1 MTKHTSFRSRKII
14 PNLEYPISFKCIKE
28 ELGDNLDGIESI
40 DIYFSG
46 DIGTTIGASQPGW
59 NNKTIKGETSDL
71 KTFREII
78 RASYS
83 TTDYI
88 EINLITKSERS
99 QWTINVYLSNK
110 DIIKPTQNFIR
121 EVALPIIKDWLNTPR
136 TETWF
141 LNRHI
146 LQIGLNESLLKY
158 CVLETQENRIV
169 NKLIKDIQA
178 TSYTTPHSSSTSP
191 SRPNDEKI

>member
-1 MTKHTSFRSRKII
+1 MTKYTSIRSRTII
-14 PNLEYPISFKCIKE
+14 PNLEHPISFKCIKE

-59 NNKTIKGETSDL
+59 NNRTIKGETSDL
-71 KTFREII
+71 KTFKEII

-83 TTDYI
+83 TTDYSK
-88 EINLITKSERS
+88 INSITKSERS
-99 QWTINVYLSNK
+99 QWTIDVYLYNK
-110 DIIKPTQNFIR
+110 ERINPTRDFIR
-121 EVALPIIKDWLNTPR
+121 ETALPIIKDWLNIPR

-146 LQIGLNESLLKY
+146 LQIGLNENLLKY

-169 NKLIKDIQA
+169 NKLIKDI
-178 TSYTTPHSSSTSP
+178 
-191 SRPNDEKI
+191 